1 MENQPTR
8 SVIPNLCINS
18 EYSRVRNAPL
28 GVSSRASSSLFLAI
42 GDDAHN
48 RSMIFLFTFE

>member
-1 MENQPTR
+1 MENQRTR

-18 EYSRVRNAPL
+18 EYSRVQNAPL
-28 GVSSRASSSLFLAI
+28 VVSSSLFLAI